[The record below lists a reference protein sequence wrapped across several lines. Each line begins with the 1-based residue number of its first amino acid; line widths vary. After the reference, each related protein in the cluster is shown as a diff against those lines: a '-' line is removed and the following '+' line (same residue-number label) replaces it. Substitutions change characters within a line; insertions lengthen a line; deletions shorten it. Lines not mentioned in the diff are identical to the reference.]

1 MADGTVTVTID
12 TNEWTYL
19 DHAGIAHVV
28 TNGQT
33 FTLAST
39 DTGTGAIY
47 NPTAGQSVSCTD
59 GTRIYF
65 HSTSATQDVVVPAG
79 DTAITNNNSS
89 LGNWVL
95 SCTSDNIQE
104 RWKCTGLDM
113 NDADAPTE
121 FTAARFEKV
130 NNPMHVFTWTSVT
143 AAFA

>member
-39 DTGTGAIY
+39 DTGDGAILRP
-47 NPTAGQSVSCTD
+47 NVDQSVSCTD
-59 GTRIYF
+59 GTRITI
-65 HSTSATQDVVVPAG
+65 HSYNSVQGVVVPAG
-79 DTAITNNNSS
+79 DTAVTNNNSS
-89 LGNWVL
+89 LGEWVM
-95 SCTSDNIQE
+95 SCSSDDIQE
-104 RWKCTGLDM
+104 RWKCSGLDVD
-113 NDADAPTE
+113 DADAITE
-121 FTAARFEKV
+121 FTDARFEKV
-130 NNPMHVFTWTSVT
+130 ENPAHVFTWDGVT